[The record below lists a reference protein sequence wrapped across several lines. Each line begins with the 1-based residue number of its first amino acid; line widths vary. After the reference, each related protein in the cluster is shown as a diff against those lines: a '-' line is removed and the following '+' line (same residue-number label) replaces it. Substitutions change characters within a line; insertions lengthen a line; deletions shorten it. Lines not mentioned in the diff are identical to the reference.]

1 MADNIHQTVEYS
13 RCRIYPAPAATTI
26 APQPAVAASGNLIWV
41 LFRPLT
47 AVTRR
52 PQAGRPQC
60 AAAVPGLWD
69 RDPASVAAPAGWLT
83 QLYSRQPATD
93 VGELE

>member
-1 MADNIHQTVEYS
+1 MPYLPS
-13 RCRIYPAPAATTI
+13 PAPAAATM
-26 APQPAVAASGNLIWV
+26 APQPAVAASGNQIWV

-47 AVTRR
+47 AVTR
-52 PQAGRPQC
+52 RPQC